1 MMKKDVRIHHL
12 YIANLTPNR
21 AYTLYKVSVLARL
34 QSFNLSESK
43 NKKETTFF
51 PKGLPISESFD
62 YALATAGERR
72 R

>member
-1 MMKKDVRIHHL
+1 MMNKDVSIHHL

-21 AYTLYKVSVLARL
+21 SYTLYRVSVLARL
-34 QSFNLSESK
+34 QSFNLSKPK

-51 PKGLPISESFD
+51 PKGLPISDAFD

>member
-1 MMKKDVRIHHL
+1 MMKKDVNIHHL

-21 AYTLYKVSVLARL
+21 SYTLYKVRVLARL
-34 QSFNLSESK
+34 QSFNLSRS
-43 NKKETTFF
+43 NKKTTFF
-51 PKGLPISESFD
+51 SKGLPISDAFD